1 MQINTTRE
9 EFSKLA
15 SRMAQELAEQVWE
28 ELVETDQG
36 IAQADTWMRNK
47 GSRFLRKVLGEALT
61 LRAERTGV
69 EGVCPCGGVVE
80 FRQRRPFQL
89 HTVLSGRDVNVKVQY
104 GQCADCGKGQTPLL
118 NEMKVDREGFTQAL
132 QELSLLAGVIEPY
145 QSASG
150 ELLRKFAGVVVS
162 SEKIQSLVR
171 QEGPK
176 ASDFM
181 FQATDEPAEPPEQA
195 TQAPLY
201 VEIDGG
207 MIHVDG
213 RWQEVKLA
221 CVFRGEDRVGE
232 PGQRGEL
239 TQRRVIAIRGKPD
252 QLAEPLWP
260 LAVSM
265 GADHRNVVVL
275 GDGAVWIWNLAEMFP
290 RRVEILDWYHANEHI
305 SHLARVLYGEATP
318 EAEQFRCVQLD
329 RLENDQVAEVIQALR
344 FLRKRI
350 RSKDKCKEI
359 DKLIGYLDRN
369 RHRMMYKTFKELGY
383 HIGSGAVE
391 SAIGY
396 VVQQRMKRSGMRW
409 HAAGADAMLALRSV
423 YRSHGMWEDL
433 SLNRA
438 A

>member
-1 MQINTTRE
+1 MQTNTTQE
-9 EFSKLA
+9 EFSKQA

-28 ELVETDQG
+28 EVVETDEG
-36 IAQADTWMRNK
+36 ITQVDTWMRNK
-47 GSRFLRKVLGEALT
+47 GSRFLRKMLGAALT
-61 LRAERTGV
+61 HRAERMRV
-69 EGVCPCGGVVE
+69 EGRCSCGGAVV

-89 HTVLSGRDVNVKVQY
+89 HTVLSGRDVDVRVQY
-104 GQCADCGKGQTPLL
+104 GQCTDCGKGQTPLL
-118 NEMKVDREGFTQAL
+118 NEMKLDREGFTQAL

-150 ELLRKFAGVVVS
+150 ELLRQFAGVVVS

-181 FQATDEPAEPPEQA
+181 LKATDEPSEPFHQA
-195 TQAPLY
+195 AKAPLY

-232 PGQRGEL
+232 PGERGEL

-252 QLAEPLWP
+252 QLAEQLWP

-265 GADHRNVVVL
+265 GADHRTVVVL
-275 GDGAVWIWNLAEMFP
+275 ADGAPWIWNVAEMFSH
-290 RRVEILDWYHANEHI
+290 RVEILDWYHADEHI
-305 SHLARVLYGEATP
+305 SHLARVLYGEATA
-318 EAEQFRCVQLD
+318 EAEQFRSAQLD
-329 RLENDQVAEVIQALR
+329 RFANDQVAEVIQALR

-350 RSKDKCKEI
+350 RSTTKREEI
-359 DKLIGYLDRN
+359 VKLIGYLDKN
-369 RHRMMYKTFKELGY
+369 RHRMMYKTFKQLGY

-391 SAIGY
+391 SAIGH

-409 HAAGADAMLALRSV
+409 HAVGADAMLALRSV
-423 YRSHGMWEDL
+423 YRSHGMWKGF
-433 SLNRA
+433 SQYRA

>member
-1 MQINTTRE
+1 MQTNTTRE

-15 SRMAQELAEQVWE
+15 ARMAQELAEQVWE
-28 ELVETDQG
+28 EVVEAGQG
-36 IAQADTWMRNK
+36 IVQADTWMRNK
-47 GSRFLRKVLGEALT
+47 GSRYLRKILGEALT
-61 LRAERTGV
+61 LRAERMGV
-69 EGVCPCGGVVE
+69 EGQCSCGGSVE

-89 HTVLSGRDVNVKVQY
+89 HTVLSGRDVDVRVQY
-104 GQCADCGKGQTPLL
+104 GQCAECGTGQTPLL

-145 QSASG
+145 QSASS
-150 ELLRKFAGVVVS
+150 ELLRKFTGVVVS

-171 QEGPK
+171 YQGPK

-181 FQATDEPAEPPEQA
+181 HQAADEPCESAEQGVEV
-195 TQAPLY
+195 PLY

-213 RWQEVKLA
+213 RWQEVKLG

-232 PGQRGEL
+232 PGERGEL

-252 QLAEPLWP
+252 QLSEHLWP

-265 GADHRNVVVL
+265 GADHRSVVVIA
-275 GDGAVWIWNLAEMFP
+275 DGAPWIWNLAEMFS
-290 RRVEILDWYHANEHI
+290 RRVEILDWYHADEHI
-305 SHLARVLYGEATP
+305 SHLARVLYGEATA
-318 EAEQFRCVQLD
+318 EAEQFRSVQLD
-329 RLENDQVAEVIQALR
+329 RLAHDHVAEVIQALR

-350 RSKDKCKEI
+350 RSRTKCKEI
-359 DKLIGYLDRN
+359 DNLIGYLDRN
-369 RHRMMYKTFKELGY
+369 RHRMMYKTFKQLGY

-396 VVQQRMKRSGMRW
+396 VVQQRMKRSGMHWR
-409 HAAGADAMLALRSV
+409 APGADAMLALRSV
-423 YRSHGMWEDL
+423 YRSHGAWE
-433 SLNRA
+433 RFIGYRGA
-438 A
+438 